1 MTRPVLFVIDDDPGV
16 MHALRDDISRRFG
29 RDFQVVG
36 ETSAAAGLARLSAL
50 ADGRETVALLIV
62 DHQMTEMA
70 GVEFLRRAHELH
82 PAARRVL
89 LVERDYSAGSP
100 VVQAMT
106 LGQAD
111 YHITKPWLLEQDL
124 YRMLSE
130 FLAEWAK
137 DQQAGFELF
146 RVVGRPHD
154 RGTHELR
161 ELLAR
166 FDVPF
171 GFYEADA
178 DPGARLLADRHLD
191 AARLPVMV
199 RHDDY
204 TMVQPTPAQ
213 IIGAVGGTVRD
224 DVRECDVAV
233 AGAGPAG
240 LAAAVYA
247 ASEGFQTVVLEEIV
261 SGGQAGNS
269 PMIRNYPAS
278 RTASAATSSPAR
290 PASRPGCSAR
300 TWCSPSASW
309 AWSEAATAA
318 WCTWPTGTRSRPGP

>member
-70 GVEFLRRAHELH
+70 GIEFLRRAHELH
-82 PAARRVL
+82 PA
-89 LVERDYSAGSP
+89 
-100 VVQAMT
+100 
-106 LGQAD
+106 
-111 YHITKPWLLEQDL
+111 
-124 YRMLSE
+124 RMLSE
-130 FLAEWAK
+130 FLAEWAR

-161 ELLAR
+161 ELLAG

-191 AARLPVMV
+191 VARLPVKV

-213 IIGAVGGTVRD
+213 IIGAAGDTVRD
-224 DVRECDVAV
+224 D
-233 AGAGPAG
+233 
-240 LAAAVYA
+240 
-247 ASEGFQTVVLEEIV
+247 
-261 SGGQAGNS
+261 
-269 PMIRNYPAS
+269 
-278 RTASAATSSPAR
+278 
-290 PASRPGCSAR
+290 
-300 TWCSPSASW
+300 
-309 AWSEAATAA
+309 
-318 WCTWPTGTRSRPGP
+318 

>member
-16 MHALRDDISRRFG
+16 MHALREDIGRRFG

-36 ETSAAAGLARLSAL
+36 ETSATAGLARLRAL

-62 DHQMTEMA
+62 DHQMAEMA
-70 GVEFLRRAHELH
+70 GVEFLQRAHELH

-89 LVERDYSAGSP
+89 LVERDYSAHSP

-111 YHITKPWLLEQDL
+111 YHITKPWLLELDL
-124 YRMLSE
+124 YRELSE
-130 FLAEWAK
+130 FLADWAK

-146 RVVGRPHD
+146 RVIGRPHD

-161 ELLAR
+161 ELLSR
-166 FDVPF
+166 FNVPF

-178 DPGARLLADRHLD
+178 DPGARLLAEHGLD
-191 AARLPVMV
+191 DARLPVMV
-199 RHDDY
+199 RHDHY
-204 TMVQPTPAQ
+204 AMVQPALEQ

-233 AGAGPAG
+233 VSARPAG

-247 ASEGFQTVVLEEIV
+247 ASEGFQTVVLEETV
-261 SGGQAGNS
+261 SGGQAG
-269 PMIRNYPAS
+269 
-278 RTASAATSSPAR
+278 TAR
-290 PASRPGCSAR
+290 
-300 TWCSPSASW
+300 
-309 AWSEAATAA
+309 
-318 WCTWPTGTRSRPGP
+318 